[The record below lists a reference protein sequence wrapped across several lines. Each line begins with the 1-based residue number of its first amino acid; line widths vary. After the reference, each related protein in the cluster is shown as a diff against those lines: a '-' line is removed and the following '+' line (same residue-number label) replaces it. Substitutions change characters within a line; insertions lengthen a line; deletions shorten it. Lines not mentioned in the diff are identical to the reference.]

1 MLRVVQPQRRV
12 PHLRL
17 LTRTNTKI
25 TQGTAV
31 VRKAVVVAP
40 ATLVNNWAAEIKKWV
55 GPERMRAMVLS
66 SQVSQGTLVL

>member
-17 LTRTNTKI
+17 LTRTNTNI